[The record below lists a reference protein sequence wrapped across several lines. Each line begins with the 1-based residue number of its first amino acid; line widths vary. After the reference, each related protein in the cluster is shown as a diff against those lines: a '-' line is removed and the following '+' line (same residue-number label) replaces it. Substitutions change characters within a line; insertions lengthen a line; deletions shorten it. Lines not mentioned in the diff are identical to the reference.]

1 MVSGTESAGA
11 TAAGI
16 VGAATAC
23 SGALTAAGVSAVVSL
38 AIEATAGFS
47 KLSAIVEAAGVAG
60 IVTVIA
66 AGGGGGT
73 GENIGELA
81 AGGDV
86 TTADADGR

>member
-1 MVSGTESAGA
+1 MEV
-11 TAAGI
+11 
-16 VGAATAC
+16 
-23 SGALTAAGVSAVVSL
+23 
-38 AIEATAGFS
+38 TAGFS
-47 KLSAIVEAAGVAG
+47 KLSAMTGAAGVAG
-60 IVTVIA
+60 IVIVIA